1 MIETTLEELSKDF
14 PARRDAAA
22 KYLLSLP
29 DFQPTN
35 ESEREQV
42 AAVRVW
48 LDHPNHVRTVERAA
62 WLTGLSPAHA
72 EECQVVTPP
81 EPDSHPTPSSRPT
94 PAPQPTPS
102 LHPPAALAR
111 QVVHYTP
118 GQEYRDHVDYFS
130 SADARVRER
139 MGAPPCRSQGPPC
152 RSQGPPRAAEAHQGP
167 PRAAK
172 GALHMLPQCQRMARL
187 APALGEPRPIR
198 LASGPRWSC
207 RLHRPCL
214 PRRRGGQPGR
224 VGARLPR
231 LRGAGRRD
239 AVHLP
244 RAARDAH
251 AMRRAALAQ
260 LRPEGRARPAHA
272 ALRPPRARWR
282 KVGDEH
288 LVSPAATH
296 AVASGGRA
304 TAGPMDGPATHAD
317 DALSRGHRVDIIT

>member
-1 MIETTLEELSKDF
+1 M
-14 PARRDAAA
+14 
-22 KYLLSLP
+22 
-29 DFQPTN
+29 
-35 ESEREQV
+35 
-42 AAVRVW
+42 
-48 LDHPNHVRTVERAA
+48 
-62 WLTGLSPAHA
+62 
-72 EECQVVTPP
+72 VTPP

-102 LHPPAALAR
+102 LHPCAALAR

-130 SADARVRER
+130 SADARVSER
-139 MGAPPCRSQGPPC
+139 MGAPPCP
-152 RSQGPPRAAEAHQGP
+152 SQGPPRAAKRHQG
-167 PRAAK
+167 
-172 GALHMLPQCQRMARL
+172 
-187 APALGEPRPIR
+187 
-198 LASGPRWSC
+198 LASKHCTCCTSARGWPGWHLGSASLGPSGWPVGPRWSC
-207 RLHRPCL
+207 PLHRACL
-214 PRRRGGQPGR
+214 PHRRCGQPGR

-231 LRGAGRRD
+231 LRGGGGRD

-251 AMRRAALAQ
+251 AMRRASLAQ

-272 ALRPPRARWR
+272 ALRPPRACWR
-282 KVGDEH
+282 EVGHEH

-317 DALSRGHRVDIIT
+317 DALSRGHRVNIIT

>member
-1 MIETTLEELSKDF
+1 M
-14 PARRDAAA
+14 
-22 KYLLSLP
+22 
-29 DFQPTN
+29 
-35 ESEREQV
+35 
-42 AAVRVW
+42 
-48 LDHPNHVRTVERAA
+48 
-62 WLTGLSPAHA
+62 
-72 EECQVVTPP
+72 VTPP

-94 PAPQPTPS
+94 PARQATPS
-102 LHPPAALAR
+102 LHPPAAPAR

-139 MGAPPCRSQGPPC
+139 MGAPPCP
-152 RSQGPPRAAEAHQGP
+152 SQGPPRAAKRRRGPTEGHRGSIAHASPVPEDGP
-167 PRAAK
+167 
-172 GALHMLPQCQRMARL
+172 GGTWAR
-187 APALGEPRPIR
+187 PASANQPGQW
-198 LASGPRWSC
+198 GPRWSC
-207 RLHRPCL
+207 RLHRACL
-214 PRRRGGQPGR
+214 PHRRGGQPGR

-231 LRGAGRRD
+231 LRGGGGRD

-251 AMRRAALAQ
+251 AMRRAAMAQ

-272 ALRPPRARWR
+272 ALRPPRACWR
-282 KVGDEH
+282 EVGHEH

-317 DALSRGHRVDIIT
+317 DALSRGHRVNIIT